1 MVQSKFKRRQ
11 FDWVMAQK
19 FNVETSSRRISGV
32 RVSTVGLELTTLT
45 EGTGQVWKEA
55 ALLQTADA
63 WGATG
68 WSWVF
73 GSPAS
78 GRSVHSWTRPYLNNK
93 PLNKVWSK
101 LYLKEFYLNNSCNL
115 NNSCKAF
122 YPITNRGFDQP
133 FSKRLKCCR
142 GGPVW
147 YGVGLLIPWS
157 FGSRGFKSRP
167 RRL

>member
-63 WGATG
+63 
-68 WSWVF
+68 
-73 GSPAS
+73 
-78 GRSVHSWTRPYLNNK
+78 
-93 PLNKVWSK
+93 
-101 LYLKEFYLNNSCNL
+101 
-115 NNSCKAF
+115 
-122 YPITNRGFDQP
+122 
-133 FSKRLKCCR
+133 
-142 GGPVW
+142 
-147 YGVGLLIPWS
+147 
-157 FGSRGFKSRP
+157 
-167 RRL
+167 